1 MSQSNIDLNIL
12 PPQEEP
18 KAEDILLGLS
28 EIETASTSLP
38 STEQER
44 EEDYS
49 ADDLES
55 KDEAEKKSRKQKLKD
70 WVADDDE
77 ESLSFSSWRQVFA
90 GAGLVHALRNNW
102 KFFTLIIIFTIVYV
116 GLGYLSSDA
125 LIENDRLSKE
135 LLDRRYKA
143 LTCSSELR
151 ERTLRSKVEELLT
164 DTTLQTTTDRPFQL
178 LVDREP

>member
-12 PPQEEP
+12 PTQEEV
-18 KAEDILLGLS
+18 KAEEILQNLS
-28 EIETASTSLP
+28 E
-38 STEQER
+38 R
-44 EEDYS
+44 EAVAPPFSS
-49 ADDLES
+49 ADQAETEEATPVETS
-55 KDEAEKKSRKQKLKD
+55 AKDEDEKKTRKQKLWD

-77 ESLSFSSWRQVFA
+77 ENFSFSSWRQVLA
-90 GAGLVHALRNNW
+90 GAGLVHILRNNW
-102 KFFTLIIIFTIVYV
+102 KFFTLIIVFTIIYV

-151 ERTLRSKVEELLT
+151 ERTLRSKVEEQLT
-164 DTTLQTTTDRPFQL
+164 DTTLHTTTDRPFQL
-178 LVDREP
+178 LVDREQ